1 MDRLIGKTINKYL
14 IIKQIGK
21 GNFGTVF
28 LSYNRIKKH
37 LYALK
42 IFEEENEDNY
52 IHETKLLFKLSKIK
66 NVIHIIENFKYND
79 YYIIVEELMLCSLD
93 YLLQTYYKNG
103 LPINVINKIKSL
115 TTTIKEIHNKDIL
128 HGDIKPDNIFIKGLS
143 FDNKNLLNKL
153 NNMNTKQFNKYSLNL
168 FNSKNIIPN
177 DTNLKKNISNI
188 DDNYIN
194 DDDDYNEDED
204 ENYDI
209 NTQSD
214 ISSNHNNEEID
225 NFVLENLLDIIFDD
239 ENNENNENN
248 KNNDDKDENDK
259 LEKELKIIKEEY
271 KEENL
276 LKYDYVLGDFDNSF
290 IISETDFNDVKDFQT
305 RYYRDI
311 NIILRGNI
319 TPDCDL
325 YAFNETL
332 YELQNG
338 KVRINPHKSFG
349 ITSDKD
355 NIKLLLENG
364 LIITNELKSRKYHLF
379 FDNNDL
385 FLYNDYLTIK

>member
-1 MDRLIGKTINKYL
+1 MDKIIGKTINKYL

-28 LSYNRIKKH
+28 LSYNRNKKH

-52 IHETKLLFKLSKIK
+52 LHETKLLNKLKNIN
-66 NVIHIIENFKYND
+66 NVIHIIDNFKFNNLF
-79 YYIIVEELMLCSLD
+79 IIVEELMMCSLD
-93 YLLQTYYKNG
+93 YLLNTYYNNG
-103 LPINVINKIKSL
+103 LPLNVINKIKSL
-115 TTTIKEIHNKDIL
+115 TETIKEIHKKNIL

-143 FDNKNLLNKL
+143 IDNKKLLNDL
-153 NNMNTKQFNKYSLNL
+153 NNMNTKQFNKYSSNL
-168 FNSKNIIPN
+168 SKPSKNII
-177 DTNLKKNISNI
+177 
-188 DDNYIN
+188 N
-194 DDDDYNEDED
+194 DDYFNDYDIYDDED
-204 ENYDI
+204 NNEEEEYEI

-214 ISSNHNNEEID
+214 ISSNHNDNEL
-225 NFVLENLLDIIFDD
+225 NNYVLENLLDMIFDKED
-239 ENNENNENN
+239 NNKGNNE
-248 KNNDDKDENDK
+248 DENDK
-259 LEKELKIIKEEY
+259 IEKEIKIIKEEY

-276 LKYDYVLGDFDNSF
+276 IKYEYVIGDFDNSL
-290 IISETDFNDVKDFQT
+290 IITETDFNNIKDFQT

-338 KVRINPHKSFG
+338 KVRIKPHKSFG
-349 ITSDKD
+349 ISTDKD

-364 LIITNELKSRKYHLF
+364 LIINDELKKSRKYHLF

-385 FLYNDYLTIK
+385 FLYNNYLTKK

>member
-1 MDRLIGKTINKYL
+1 MDKLIGKTINKYL

-28 LSYNRIKKH
+28 LSYNRNKKH

-42 IFEEENEDNY
+42 IFEEDNEDNY
-52 IHETKLLFKLSKIK
+52 EHETKLLNKLSNVK
-66 NVIHIIENFKYND
+66 NVIHIIENFKFND
-79 YYIIVEELMLCSLD
+79 LYIIVEDLMMCSLD
-93 YLLQTYYKNG
+93 YLLETYYNNG
-103 LPINVINKIKSL
+103 LPLNVINKIKSL
-115 TTTIKEIHNKDIL
+115 TDTIKEIHKKDIL

-143 FDNKNLLNKL
+143 NENKKLLNEL
-153 NNMNTKQFNKYSLNL
+153 NNMNSKQFNKYSSNL
-168 FNSKNIIPN
+168 SNQKN
-177 DTNLKKNISNI
+177 KKNIDNLDFNDEE
-188 DDNYIN
+188 DDEEY
-194 DDDDYNEDED
+194 E
-204 ENYDI
+204 I

-214 ISSNHNNEEID
+214 ISSNHNDNEL
-225 NFVLENLLDIIFDD
+225 NNYVLENLLEMIFEKD
-239 ENNENNENN
+239 EKEKEN
-248 KNNDDKDENDK
+248 KDENDIIE
-259 LEKELKIIKEEY
+259 EKLKIIIDDY

-290 IISETDFNDVKDFQT
+290 IISNTKFNKIKDFQT

-319 TPDCDL
+319 TPECDL

-349 ITSDKD
+349 ISTDKD

-364 LIITNELKSRKYHLF
+364 LIINDVIKKSRKYHLF
-379 FDNNDL
+379 FDDNDL
-385 FLYNDYLTIK
+385 FLYNNYLFEK

>member
-1 MDRLIGKTINKYL
+1 MDKLIGKTINKYL

-28 LSYNRIKKH
+28 LSYNRNKKH

-42 IFEEENEDNY
+42 IFEEDNEDNY
-52 IHETKLLFKLSKIK
+52 EHETKLLNKLSNIK
-66 NVIHIIENFKYND
+66 NIIHIIENFKFND
-79 YYIIVEELMLCSLD
+79 LYIIVEDLMMCSLD
-93 YLLQTYYKNG
+93 YLLETYYNNG
-103 LPINVINKIKSL
+103 LPLNVINKIKSL
-115 TTTIKEIHNKDIL
+115 TDTIKEIHKKDIL

-143 FDNKNLLNKL
+143 NENKKLLNEL
-153 NNMNTKQFNKYSLNL
+153 NNMNSKQFNKYSSNL
-168 FNSKNIIPN
+168 SNLKN
-177 DTNLKKNISNI
+177 KKNIDNLDFNNDE
-188 DDNYIN
+188 DDNE
-194 DDDDYNEDED
+194 DDNEYE
-204 ENYDI
+204 I

-214 ISSNHNNEEID
+214 ISSNHNDNEL
-225 NFVLENLLDIIFDD
+225 NNYVLENLLEMIFEKD
-239 ENNENNENN
+239 ENEKEN
-248 KNNDDKDENDK
+248 KDENDIIE
-259 LEKELKIIKEEY
+259 EKLKIIIDDY

-290 IISETDFNDVKDFQT
+290 IISNTKFNKIKDFQT

-319 TPDCDL
+319 TPECDL

-349 ITSDKD
+349 ISTDKD

-364 LIITNELKSRKYHLF
+364 LIINDEIKKSRKYHLF
-379 FDNNDL
+379 FDDNDL
-385 FLYNDYLTIK
+385 FLYNNYLFEK

>member
-1 MDRLIGKTINKYL
+1 MDKLIGKTINKYL

-28 LSYNRIKKH
+28 LSYNRNKKH

-42 IFEEENEDNY
+42 IFEEDNEDNY
-52 IHETKLLFKLSKIK
+52 EHETKILNKLSNIK
-66 NVIHIIENFKYND
+66 NIIHIIENFKFND
-79 YYIIVEELMLCSLD
+79 LYIIVEDLMMCSLD
-93 YLLQTYYKNG
+93 YLLETYYNNG
-103 LPINVINKIKSL
+103 LPLNVINKIKSL
-115 TTTIKEIHNKDIL
+115 TDTIKEIHKKDIL

-143 FDNKNLLNKL
+143 NENKKLLNEL
-153 NNMNTKQFNKYSLNL
+153 NNMNSKQFNKYSSNL
-168 FNSKNIIPN
+168 SNLKN
-177 DTNLKKNISNI
+177 KKNIDNLDFNNDE
-188 DDNYIN
+188 DDNE
-194 DDDDYNEDED
+194 DDNEYE
-204 ENYDI
+204 I

-214 ISSNHNNEEID
+214 ISSNHNDNEL
-225 NFVLENLLDIIFDD
+225 NNYVLENLLEMIFEKD
-239 ENNENNENN
+239 ENEKEN
-248 KNNDDKDENDK
+248 KDENDIIE
-259 LEKELKIIKEEY
+259 EKLKIIIDDY

-290 IISETDFNDVKDFQT
+290 IISNTKFNKIKDFQT

-319 TPDCDL
+319 TPECDL

-349 ITSDKD
+349 ISTDKD

-364 LIITNELKSRKYHLF
+364 LIINDEIKKSRKYHLF
-379 FDNNDL
+379 FDDNDL
-385 FLYNDYLTIK
+385 FLYNNYLFEK